1 VDHADANP
9 VDLDHAPLRERLAE
23 RGLVHVP
30 VHRLDRAE
38 LAQFVEYGDRN
49 DVAEVEDQIGFPTA
63 AQAVI
68 GEPPRAARQVSVRD
82 DRDPGQLSSRN
93 RPSR

>member
-1 VDHADANP
+1 VDHPDPNP
-9 VDLDHAPLRERLAE
+9 ADLDHAPLRERLAE

-30 VHRLDRAE
+30 VHRLNRAE
-38 LAQFVEYGDRN
+38 LAQLVEYGDRD
-49 DVAEVEDQIGFPTA
+49 DVAEVEDQIGLPAA
-63 AQAVI
+63 AQTRI
-68 GEPPRAARQVSVRD
+68 GEPPRAARQVRVRD